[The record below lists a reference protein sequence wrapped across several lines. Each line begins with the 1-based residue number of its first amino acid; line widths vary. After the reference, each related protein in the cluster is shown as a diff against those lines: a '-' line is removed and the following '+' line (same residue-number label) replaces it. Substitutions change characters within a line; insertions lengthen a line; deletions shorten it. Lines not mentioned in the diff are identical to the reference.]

1 MKKNGLSKD
10 VINALSKEDVP
21 KFLATADE
29 NGLPNIVPVISLSA
43 VDERKIIFAEF
54 MLWKTRKNLEV
65 NSKVGVGLITEDL
78 KIYTI
83 RGRFEGFQKSGEYF
97 DYLSN
102 KGMFRYNAYTGI
114 RSAGVIKVEELT
126 QSLSVSKLQVLSE
139 VMKTKFLKR
148 ITHLPSTGNAS
159 ALQTSLRSTDRRTQ
173 AGVRTQTGK
182 PKLPP
187 QVKEKFNRVA
197 GAKFLSYLNK
207 EGYPTATCLV
217 SLIPLDGNT
226 LIFSISRGGE
236 EISKIKPKTLVAA
249 SVITFEPI
257 AYQVKGTFEG
267 FKNYL
272 GLKAGIIK
280 VSEVYSACPPLAGK
294 RIA

>member
-10 VINALSKEDVP
+10 VINALSKESIP

-43 VDERKIIFAEF
+43 VNEKRIIFAEF

-102 KGMFRYNAYTGI
+102 KDMFRYNAYTGI

-126 QSLSVSKLQVLSE
+126 QSLSISKLQVLSE
-139 VMKTKFLKR
+139 VMKIRFLKR

-159 ALQTSLRSTDRRTQ
+159 AL
-173 AGVRTQTGK
+173 QTGK

-197 GAKFLSYLNK
+197 GAKFLSYLNR
-207 EGYPTATCLV
+207 EGYPTAIPLV
-217 SLIPLDGNT
+217 SLMSLDGDA
-226 LIFSISRGGE
+226 LIFSIKRGGE
-236 EISKIKPKTLVAA
+236 EIGKVKPKTLVAA